1 MAAWIF
7 AIHGDLLVEP
17 LSNLPLTSASSR
29 QRVPGWLWLFA
40 GVLLGLG
47 IAALWPQRPLTA
59 ATSDRN
65 EKFGMCTVYVSEGLE
80 AVFVLDFLTGR
91 LTGACLG
98 KQGNGFVQQFV
109 ADVGSDLVVRSA
121 KPQYAMTPGLAQIRG
136 TAQVQPAAS
145 VIYVAELTTGKVG
158 CYAIPFRLPNTK
170 NPVPVKLA
178 PLDLFTFREAAP
190 VE

>member
-1 MAAWIF
+1 M
-7 AIHGDLLVEP
+7 EP
-17 LSNLPLTSASSR
+17 NAPVIVIRNSR
-29 QRVPGWLWLFA
+29 WLWLA
-40 GVLLGLG
+40 CGLLVGLV
-47 IAALWPQRPLTA
+47 AAYTWPMRTVTA

-65 EKFGMCTVYVSEGLE
+65 EKFGMCTVYVTDGLE

-98 KQGNGFVQQFV
+98 KQGNGFVAYFV
-109 ADVGSDLVVRSA
+109 ADVASDLGVKAA
-121 KPQYAMTPGLAQIRG
+121 KPSYAMTPGLATIRG

-145 VIYVAELTTGKVG
+145 VIYVSELTTGKVG

-170 NPVPVKLA
+170 QTTPIRLA
-178 PLDLFTFREAAP
+178 ALDMYQFRDAVA